1 MQKEQAQ
8 DNGDGNGTQAN
19 EEGQN
24 ELEMDS
30 EYKKMHNMNTS
41 RQDLTNK
48 SGNML
53 AAIDQSGEEAT
64 VSDSLITK
72 DRNFRD
78 ADDFA
83 KWV

>member
-1 MQKEQAQ
+1 
-8 DNGDGNGTQAN
+8 
-19 EEGQN
+19 
-24 ELEMDS
+24 
-30 EYKKMHNMNTS
+30 
-41 RQDLTNK
+41 
-48 SGNML
+48 ML